1 MIPEVTIYSDG
12 AAQPNPGKGGYGSV
26 LIFGKHR
33 KELFQGYKVST
44 NNRMELL
51 GAIVALEALKK
62 QSKVNLY
69 TDSQYVVN
77 GIEKGWARGWKSR
90 GWKLGSGKPAKNPDL
105 WDRLL
110 IATEKHEVKLHWVKG
125 HNGDIE
131 NERCDQLAVDAAN
144 SNNLIDDIGYS
155 PNE

>member
-1 MIPEVTIYSDG
+1 MLPEVTIYSDG

-26 LIFGKHR
+26 LMFGHHR
-33 KELFQGYKVST
+33 KELSQGYTIST

-51 GAIVALEALKK
+51 GAIIALEALKK

-77 GIEKGWARGWKSR
+77 GIEKGWARGWKSK
-90 GWKLGSGKPAKNPDL
+90 GWKLSSGKPAKNSDL

-110 IATEKHEVKLHWVKG
+110 NVIDQHEVKMHWVKG
-125 HNGDIE
+125 HAGDAE

-144 SNNLIDDIGYS
+144 SNNLIDDDGYT
-155 PNE
+155 E